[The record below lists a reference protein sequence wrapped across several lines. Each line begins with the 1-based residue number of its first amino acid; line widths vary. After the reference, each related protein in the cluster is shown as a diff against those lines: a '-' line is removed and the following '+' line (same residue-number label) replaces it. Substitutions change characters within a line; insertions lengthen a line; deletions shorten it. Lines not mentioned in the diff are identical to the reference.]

1 MAPLGVQLYSVRQQ
15 LADDRRGTLQ
25 RIADLGYQSVEPF
38 DLLTD
43 PGGLRALT
51 NEFNLSIGSA
61 HAPVHGERRDELLD
75 AAAEISLD
83 TLIVPAIAPAEFADR
98 SGVEG
103 VAATLNETAAK
114 AAERGISVGY
124 HNHYWEIS
132 STVDDQYALE
142 FLAGL
147 LAPEVFLEVDVYWAH
162 VGGADV
168 PALLRRLGG
177 KVRFLHVKDGPGT
190 REDPMTAVG
199 SGVVPI
205 PAILDAAPDA
215 GRIVEL
221 DECATDMF
229 EALDASRR
237 YLAGLA

>member
-1 MAPLGVQLYSVRQQ
+1 MSPLGVQLYSVRQQ

-25 RIADLGYQSVEPF
+25 RISALGYEAVEPF

-43 PGGLRALT
+43 PAGLRSLT
-51 NEFNLSIGSA
+51 DEFGLSIGSA
-61 HAPVHGERRDELLD
+61 HSPVHGEKRGELLD
-75 AAAEISLD
+75 AAGVIGLD
-83 TLIVPAIAPAEFADR
+83 TLIVPAIRAPEFADR

-103 VAATLNETAAK
+103 VARTLNETAAQ
-114 AAERGISVGY
+114 AGERGISVGY
-124 HNHYWEIS
+124 HNHYWEIT
-132 STVDDQYALE
+132 STVDGQYALE
-142 FLAGL
+142 VLAGL

-168 PALLRRLGG
+168 PELLRRLGDR
-177 KVRFLHVKDGPGT
+177 VRFLHVKDGPGT
-190 REDPMTAVG
+190 REDPQTAVG
-199 SGVVPI
+199 TGVVPI

-215 GRIVEL
+215 VRIVEL

-237 YLAGLA
+237 YLAGLS